1 MPLYS
6 WLLSSD
12 HWKLPSQIL
21 FTVQHL
27 NWLVVHGVPTPDVAF
42 AKVHNLALG
51 HTEFHLPSFGPA
63 ADFV

>member
-12 HWKLPSQIL
+12 HWKLPL
-21 FTVQHL
+21 PDPFHHL
-27 NWLVVHGVPTPDVAF
+27 NWLVVHGVPTPDVSF
-42 AKVHNLALG
+42 ANVYNLALG
-51 HTEFHLPSFGPA
+51 HTEFHLPSIGPS